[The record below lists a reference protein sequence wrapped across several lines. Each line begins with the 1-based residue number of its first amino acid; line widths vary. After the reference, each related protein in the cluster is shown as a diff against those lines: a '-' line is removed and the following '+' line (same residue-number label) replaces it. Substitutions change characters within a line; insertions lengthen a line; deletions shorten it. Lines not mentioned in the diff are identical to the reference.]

1 MTDQN
6 DDRSGTGS
14 DEVLKALDELEAV
27 LRENAESERLLSK
40 RIAEVRLARRT
51 GGSGRPSSATRTS
64 PGTVQLVSTI
74 LRRQSEASGYLR
86 RSLVVALRAEGQSIP
101 SIAHLFGV
109 THQRVSNLL
118 RRVAQ
123 GNAAAAAAATGD
135 SDLGGSGAPRRST
148 ASASVMTAATMSATG
163 RQRLDHAHHLTGRQ
177 HADVGASLDQRGL
190 RHDRRVGRH
199 DDLGPRE
206 LVALLHGAPLAQQRG
221 RALAPVSWRKR

>member
-1 MTDQN
+1 MLATDAIELRRDREQHRGA
-6 DDRSGTGS
+6 DISMPDQSYDRSGTGS
-14 DEVLKALDELEAV
+14 DEVLNALDELESV

-40 RIAEVRLARRT
+40 RIAEVRLARQN
-51 GGSGRPSSATRTS
+51 GREWKAILGDEDE

-123 GNAAAAAAATGD
+123 GNSAA
-135 SDLGGSGAPRRST
+135 GGNG
-148 ASASVMTAATMSATG
+148 V
-163 RQRLDHAHHLTGRQ
+163 
-177 HADVGASLDQRGL
+177 
-190 RHDRRVGRH
+190 
-199 DDLGPRE
+199 
-206 LVALLHGAPLAQQRG
+206 
-221 RALAPVSWRKR
+221 

>member
-1 MTDQN
+1 MLATDVTELRQDEEQQRGAEN
-6 DDRSGTGS
+6 SMPDHTDDRSGTGL
-14 DEVLKALDELEAV
+14 DDVLNALDELESV

-40 RIAEVRLARRT
+40 RIAEVRLARQN
-51 GGSGRPSSATRTS
+51 GREWKAILGDEDE

-123 GNAAAAAAATGD
+123 GNAAANGD
-135 SDLGGSGAPRRST
+135 NA
-148 ASASVMTAATMSATG
+148 
-163 RQRLDHAHHLTGRQ
+163 
-177 HADVGASLDQRGL
+177 
-190 RHDRRVGRH
+190 
-199 DDLGPRE
+199 
-206 LVALLHGAPLAQQRG
+206 
-221 RALAPVSWRKR
+221 

>member
-1 MTDQN
+1 MLSTDATELRQDEEQRRGADIAMPDQK

-14 DEVLKALDELEAV
+14 DEVLNALDELESV
-27 LRENAESERLLSK
+27 LRENAESERLLSQ
-40 RIAEVRLARRT
+40 RIAEVRLARQN
-51 GGSGRPSSATRTS
+51 GREWKAILGDEDD

-123 GNAAAAAAATGD
+123 GNAAGANGD
-135 SDLGGSGAPRRST
+135 G
-148 ASASVMTAATMSATG
+148 V
-163 RQRLDHAHHLTGRQ
+163 
-177 HADVGASLDQRGL
+177 
-190 RHDRRVGRH
+190 
-199 DDLGPRE
+199 
-206 LVALLHGAPLAQQRG
+206 
-221 RALAPVSWRKR
+221 

>member
-1 MTDQN
+1 MLATDATELRQKESQRRGADSAMPDQK

-14 DEVLKALDELEAV
+14 DEVLKALDELEDV
-27 LRENAESERLLSK
+27 LRQNAESERLLAK
-40 RIAEVRLARRT
+40 RIAEVRLARQN
-51 GGSGRPSSATRTS
+51 GREWKAILGDEDE

-123 GNAAAAAAATGD
+123 GNAAAAAN
-135 SDLGGSGAPRRST
+135 SD
-148 ASASVMTAATMSATG
+148 
-163 RQRLDHAHHLTGRQ
+163 
-177 HADVGASLDQRGL
+177 
-190 RHDRRVGRH
+190 
-199 DDLGPRE
+199 
-206 LVALLHGAPLAQQRG
+206 
-221 RALAPVSWRKR
+221 